1 MTSDVIRS
9 FNEDLGMNTL
19 LIVLVLVTYLTTFAS
34 GRVDFTTGE
43 GLIFTACGIL
53 YIFLGIVTLP
63 QYKKRGGA
71 AIYAHQAVQ
80 TVLSALIYYLSQG
93 QGWLIMLPVLGQ
105 SVILLPPKGRAT
117 MLLLNLLCVMFVT
130 VLLVDPMISTDSRLS
145 LGIAILLSGLQY
157 ALSALFVVLFTLVAV
172 REREARAAVEELAEE
187 LEAANAQLRTYTTQA
202 EELAMVKERN
212 RLAREIHDGLG
223 HYLTAIN
230 MQIQA
235 GLAVLDHNRERGLN
249 ALKQAQT
256 LTQEG
261 LTEIRRSVAALR
273 ASPLDTAS
281 LSEAIVTLADACR
294 ESGLS
299 TTYEVDGEP
308 YPLDSKAALVIY
320 RAVQEGLTN
329 ARKHADAHWIHVRLT
344 YGDNCVTLNVEDDGV
359 GTEDPRD
366 GFGLLG
372 IQERVKLVNG
382 RMHVESAHGEGFKLE
397 VEVPTS

>member
-1 MTSDVIRS
+1 METKSQS
-9 FNEDLGMNTL
+9 PFEDNLGLNTL

-34 GRVDFTTGE
+34 GRVSFTTWE
-43 GLIFTACGIL
+43 GLIFTACGML

-63 QYKKRGGA
+63 QYQKKGGA

-80 TVLSALIYYLSQG
+80 TILSAFIYYLSQG

-105 SVILLPPKGRAT
+105 SVILLPPKRRAT
-117 MLLLNLLCVMFVT
+117 MLLLNLLSVMFVT
-130 VLLVDPMISTDSRLS
+130 LLLVDPMNSPESTLH
-145 LGIAILLSGLQY
+145 LWLAILLSGLQY

-172 REREARAAVEELAEE
+172 REREARAAVEEMAQE
-187 LEAANAQLRTYTTQA
+187 LEVANAQLRTYTTQA

-235 GLAVLDHNRERGLN
+235 GLAVLDHNRERGRN

-261 LTEIRRSVAALR
+261 LTEVRRSVAALR
-273 ASPLDTAS
+273 ASPLNNAS
-281 LSEAIVTLADACR
+281 LPEAIATLVDACR
-294 ESGLS
+294 DSGLP

-320 RAVQEGLTN
+320 RAAQEGLTN
-329 ARKHADAHWIHVRLT
+329 ARKHADAHQVHVRLT

-372 IQERVKLVNG
+372 IQERVKLVDG
-382 RMHVESAHGEGFKLE
+382 RMHIESVQGEGFKLE